1 MDKAK
6 NKAFEKTVFPAKDAI
21 PKQTHKSFKIRHLKQ
36 QAEKA

>member
-21 PKQTHKSFKIRHLKQ
+21 PKQTRLNYNI
-36 QAEKA
+36 